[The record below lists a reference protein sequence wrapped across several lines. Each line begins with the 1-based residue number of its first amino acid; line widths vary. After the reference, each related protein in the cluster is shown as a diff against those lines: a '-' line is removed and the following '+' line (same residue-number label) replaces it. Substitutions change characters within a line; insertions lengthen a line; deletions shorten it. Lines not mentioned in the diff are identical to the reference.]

1 MVPAAARRGARDV
14 RLDKREERVL
24 TGMVMTGSTVLR
36 KIGGSRAGEIAAH
49 RFLDHEDVSP
59 EATIAAAA
67 ERTRAAA
74 RGATVLLVQDTTEIN
89 FSGADRSRS
98 GLGPA
103 GDGKALGFF
112 IHPLL
117 AVSLDEEAVLGIA
130 HAQIWSRTA
139 TPVCDRKTRP
149 IEDKESQR
157 WLTAT
162 AAAASFV
169 GVAAEVIDV
178 SDREGD
184 IYQHFARRPDGV
196 EMVVRAHHD
205 RKLVGGGQLFAAS
218 DKLGEGFVREVFVAS
233 RGPGDKG
240 RTAKVGVRAGA
251 MEIVR
256 PHTADRDKDPASL
269 TLGFVEVIEIAPPAG
284 KGVKPVVWRIV
295 TTLPVTKP
303 HEIDRVVRIYRL
315 RWRIEQL
322 FRTMKSDGLKL
333 EDSQLEAAHRLF
345 KVSALALVAAARI
358 IMLVDARDGGP
369 RPASDLIAP
378 ELIEPVAAIARSL
391 EGKTARQQNRHPKG
405 SLAWLAWVVA
415 RLGGWNCYYKP
426 PGPKTMAAGW
436 PRLVAMLDGYRLAAG
451 ARDV

>member
-1 MVPAAARRGARDV
+1 MAVAARQGTRDV
-14 RLDKREERVL
+14 RLDRREEQVL

-36 KIGGSRAGEIAAH
+36 KLGGSRAGEIAAH
-49 RFLDHEDVSP
+49 RFLDHQDVSP
-59 EATIAAAA
+59 ETTIAAAA
-67 ERTRAAA
+67 ERTLAAA

-89 FSGADRSRS
+89 FSGADRGRS

-112 IHPLL
+112 IHPVL

-130 HAQIWSRTA
+130 HAQIWTRPP
-139 TPVCDRKTRP
+139 TPVSDRKTRP
-149 IEDKESQR
+149 VEDKESMR
-157 WLTAT
+157 WLNAT
-162 AAAASFV
+162 EAAASFV
-169 GVAAEVIDV
+169 GIAAEVIDV

-184 IYQHFARRPDGV
+184 IYQHFARRPAGV

-205 RKLVGGGQLFAAS
+205 RKLTDGGLLFSAS
-218 DKLGEGFVREVFVAS
+218 DKLGEAFGREIFVTP

-240 RTAKVGVRAGA
+240 RTAKVRVRAGTV
-251 MEIVR
+251 EIAR
-256 PHTADRDKDPASL
+256 PNTADRSVDPPSL
-269 TLGFVEVIEIAPPAG
+269 TLGFVEVIETAPPAG
-284 KGVKPVVWRIV
+284 KGVRPVVWRIV
-295 TTLPVTKP
+295 TTLPVGKP
-303 HEIDRVVRIYRL
+303 HEIDRIVRIYRL

-345 KVSALALVAAARI
+345 KVSALALIAAARI
-358 IMLVDARDGGP
+358 IMLVDARHGGP

-378 ELIEPVAAIARSL
+378 ELIEPVAQIARSL
-391 EGKTARQQNRHPKG
+391 QGKTKKQQNHHPKG

-451 ARDV
+451 AGDV